1 MELNFLHERIEEM
14 EDQLTI
20 IDKNIKILTQ
30 KINTIIDLLETNV
43 NPNCEKM
50 GQHINF
56 IERIYENVKHPLG
69 YFCSFINHRT
79 ETNNYSLTNI
89 ST

>member
-1 MELNFLHERIEEM
+1 MELNFLHERIEEI
-14 EDQLTI
+14 EDKLELIDTNIQNLT
-20 IDKNIKILTQ
+20 K

-56 IERIYENVKHPLG
+56 IECIYENVKHPLG

>member
-1 MELNFLHERIEEM
+1 MELSFLHDRIEEI
-14 EDQLTI
+14 EDQLES
-20 IDKNIKILTQ
+20 IDTNIQHLTK

-50 GQHINF
+50 GKHINF

-69 YFCSFINHRT
+69 YICSFIDNRT
-79 ETNNYSLTNI
+79 KTTNYSLTNI